1 MSHPVGHPLFR
12 CLSFLWAFLAL
23 TPLSVLGGSSANE
36 SARQIPVAYQTD
48 VVVVGGSTGAVA
60 AAVAA
65 AQAGAKV
72 FLAAPHP
79 YLGDDMT
86 ATLRLW
92 LEQGERPSSPLGQQI
107 FDDPNRNGSAPHP
120 DRLPFSYRASISPAK
135 NHKDTDPPSLLTDG
149 AWGVSSK
156 QSVQYDGNVEITAD
170 LQSVQEIREVRV
182 VFYQRDSKA
191 GGGTFKIDDIAV
203 ATSDDGKSWRDEV
216 VMKNRPDN
224 PLRVN
229 LQSGDCFSLETPLQG
244 RARYVKFLVAK
255 TADTNRIL
263 LGEIEIIGPPRAASA
278 KTSTLLPVRPLH
290 VKQTLD
296 SALLDAGVQFLYSC
310 YATDV
315 LRDAQGN
322 PCGIVMANRAGR
334 QAVVAKMI
342 VDATDRALVARLAGG
357 KFRPYPAGPHAF
369 KRVVI
374 GGEPCSGTGLAV
386 RRIESGYSGVK
397 SSTGYPIYEYTLT
410 LPMADAS
417 IASWA
422 EAEQQARSLTYHEE
436 QQFTS
441 DDLFEV
447 PPDAMYGKVSANGE
461 WKGAGSLPLD
471 SLRPA
476 GVDRLYVLGGCVDVS
491 RAQAEKLVRPLALID
506 LGTRVGKAAADEA
519 RSLAA
524 PMNPKLPAT
533 ATAGPLLG
541 EVREPLAGVRP
552 AQKVPTIPAEPRS
565 LPVLGQYDVVVVGG
579 GTGGAPA
586 GIAAGRQ
593 GAKTLVVEYLHNLG
607 GVGTMGA
614 ISNYCAGNRVGF
626 TATVQGDAVKNRSWR
641 IEQKCQWWRSML
653 QEAKA
658 DVWFGVIGCGSV
670 VENGRLAGV
679 VVATPFGRGVVLARV
694 VVDAT
699 GNADVAASA
708 GSPCIYTGADEFGM
722 QGTGLPPRQLG
733 ASYTNTDFAITDET
747 DMVDVW
753 HIYVYSKHKY
763 PKAFDQGQLVDTR
776 ERRCIEGE
784 YVLTVLDEVTCRTY
798 PDTIVQAQGGSYD
811 THGYT
816 VEPYL
821 HFVHPRTSK
830 VIVNIPFRCFLPKGL
845 EGILVTGLGLSVHRD
860 ATPLVRM
867 QPDVQNGGYAAG
879 VAAAMAARSQTPVRN
894 VDLKA
899 LQKHLV
905 EIGNLTPSVLTDKD
919 SHPLPRDV
927 VAEAVKEI
935 PQGDKAGD
943 KAAVVFAQPADS
955 LPLLR
960 QAYASAQGD
969 SKLSYAMALAMLQD
983 RTGVDTIIDRVR
995 QTPEWDKGWNYK
1007 GMGQFGNAMSPLD
1020 CRLVALGRAG
1030 DRRAVPV
1037 ILEKLKLLSAQKEF
1051 SHHRAV
1057 GLAMELLHD
1066 PAAARPLAE
1075 LLAQPGMSGYVHN
1088 TIATAVER
1096 EQPGGPNSEQ
1106 TRRES
1111 LRELVLA
1118 RALYRC
1124 GDYQGVGE
1132 KTLRAYTRDLRGHLA
1147 RHAQAVLDAGKKP

>member
-1 MSHPVGHPLFR
+1 MSHPIGYPLFR
-12 CLSFLWAFLAL
+12 SLPFLCAFLAL
-23 TPLSVLGGSSANE
+23 TPLSVLGASAANE
-36 SARQIPVAYQTD
+36 SARQIPLAYQTD

-92 LEQGERPSSPLGQQI
+92 LEEGEHPTSPLARQI
-107 FDDPNRNGSAPHP
+107 FADPNRDGSGAHP
-120 DRLPFSYRASISPAK
+120 DRLPFSYQTSTPPTGV
-135 NHKDTDPPSLLTDG
+135 HKDTNPPSLLTDG

-156 QSVQYDGNVEITAD
+156 QSVQYDGSVEITAD
-170 LQSVQEIREVRV
+170 LQSVQELREVRV
-182 VFYQRDSKA
+182 VFYHRESKA
-191 GGGTFKIDDIAV
+191 GGGTFIIGEIAV
-203 ATSDDGKSWRDEV
+203 ATSDDGKSWRDAA
-216 VMKNRPDN
+216 VMKNTSDN
-224 PLRVN
+224 PSRIE
-229 LQSGDCFSLETPLQG
+229 QQAGDCFALQSPLQG
-244 RARYVKFLVAK
+244 RARYVKFQVK
-255 TADTNRIL
+255 KSVDTNRVL

-278 KTSTLLPVRPLH
+278 KTSTALPVRPLH

-296 SALLDAGVQFLYSC
+296 SALLDAGVEFLYGC

-315 LRDAQGN
+315 LRDSQGN
-322 PCGIVMANRAGR
+322 LCGIVMANRAGR
-334 QAVVAKMI
+334 QAVVARVI
-342 VDATDRALVARLAGG
+342 IDATDRALVARLAGG
-357 KFRPYPAGPHAF
+357 KFRPYPAGPHAM

-374 GGEPCSGTGLAV
+374 GGEPCSGAGIAV
-386 RRIESGYSGVK
+386 RKIEPGYSGSK
-397 SSTGYPIYEYTLT
+397 SATGYPIYEYTLT

-422 EAEQQARSLTYHEE
+422 GAEQQARSLTYHEE

-441 DDLFEV
+441 DDLFEL
-447 PPDAMYGKVSANGE
+447 PPDSMHGKASTDGA
-461 WKGAGSLPLD
+461 WKGAQSLPLD
-471 SLRPA
+471 SLRPTD
-476 GVDRLYVLGGCVDVS
+476 VDRLYVLGGCADIS
-491 RAQAEKLVRPLALID
+491 RAQAEKLLRPLALID
-506 LGTRVGKAAADEA
+506 LGTRVGEAAAKEA
-519 RSLAA
+519 GRLAA
-524 PMNPKLPAT
+524 PVNPKLPAT
-533 ATAGPLLG
+533 PTSGSSLG
-541 EVREPLAGVRP
+541 EVRELLAGVRP
-552 AQKVPTIPAEPRS
+552 AHKVPTIPAEART

-614 ISNYCAGNRVGF
+614 ISNYCSGNRVGF

-641 IEQKCQWWRSML
+641 IEQKCQWWRSTL

-658 DVWFGVIGCGSV
+658 DLWCGAIGCGSL
-670 VENGRLAGV
+670 VENGRVTGV

-708 GSPCIYTGADEFGM
+708 GTPCIYTGADEFGM

-733 ASYTNTDFAITDET
+733 ASYTNTDFTITDET

-753 HIYVYSKHKY
+753 HVYVYSKHKY
-763 PKAFDQGQLVDTR
+763 SKAFDQGQLVDTR

-798 PDTIVQAQGGSYD
+798 PDTIVQAHGGGYD

-821 HFVHPRTSK
+821 HFAHPRTSK

-845 EGILVTGLGLSVHRD
+845 DGILVTGLGLSAHRD

-879 VAAAMAARSQTPVRN
+879 VAAAMAVRSQTPVRN
-894 VDLKA
+894 VNLRA
-899 LQKHLV
+899 LQEHLI
-905 EIGNLTPSVLTDKD
+905 EIGNLKPSVLTDKD
-919 SHPLPRDV
+919 SHPLPPDV
-927 VAEAVKEI
+927 VADAVKNI
-935 PQGDKAGD
+935 AQAD
-943 KAAVVFAQPADS
+943 KAAVVFSQPVDS

-960 QAYASAQGD
+960 QAYASAQSD
-969 SKLSYAMALAMLQD
+969 KKPDYAMALAMLGD
-983 RTGVDTIIDRVR
+983 RTGVDSIVELVR
-995 QTPEWDKGWNYK
+995 KTAEWDKGWNYK

-1037 ILEKLKLLSAQKEF
+1037 VLEKLKLLSAQKEF

-1057 GLAMELLHD
+1057 GLALELLRD
-1066 PAAARPLAE
+1066 PAAAQPLAE
-1075 LLAQPGMSGYVHN
+1075 LLAQPGMSGHVHD
-1088 TIATAVER
+1088 TIATAIER

-1132 KTLRAYTRDLRGHLA
+1132 KTLRAYTHDLRGHLA
-1147 RHAQAVLDAGKKP
+1147 RHAQAILDAGKKP